1 MDDETIIKTKVRPSE
16 KTYGS
21 KIETRKIQ
29 DLVRSVKK
37 SEPQVSEIIFLTS
50 YPPRECGIA
59 TYSKDLERAL
69 SEKFGQSFNLK
80 VLPLESKNEQH
91 QYPKGI
97 EHVLNTNNTLDFQ
110 KASHRINSDTNV
122 GLVLIQH
129 EFGLFKDNE
138 NTFLEFLEF
147 LDKPIVITFHTILPE
162 PTPGLKHNVQRMSS
176 LSDAII
182 VMTQTSAEILTQ
194 TYGVRADKITVV
206 PHGTHLVLYENKDFL
221 KEKYGLSGKKVL
233 STFGLLGPGKSIETT
248 LQALPTIVTK
258 FPETLFLIIGR
269 THPTLVKEE
278 GEIYRNFLEAK
289 IDELGI
295 AEQVR
300 FVNEFVP
307 LDELLEYLQLTDIYL
322 FTSKDPHQAVS
333 GTFSYALSCGCPV
346 ISTPIPHA
354 LEVLQNGAGIVF
366 DFEDSGQLERAVIQ
380 LLENDEARHRLSLNG
395 LNTSATSA
403 WENAAIA
410 HAKIFEKL
418 GKGIHLKYSKPPM
431 NLKHIKNMTTEV
443 GIIQFSDINR
453 PDMESGYTLDDN
465 ARALIALCQHYQLT
479 GRASD
484 LKFIKIYFKF
494 IRSCFRYDATF
505 LNYVDKDF
513 QFTEQNRP
521 ENLEDACGRAIWALG
536 YLLSVSKQFPEAY
549 RGIEDRARFIFEE
562 AIKEMEDVHSPRS
575 MAFVINGLYHYSHA
589 NDSKCINPLVTKFAD
604 RLVQMYRHEAKGDWS
619 WFESYLTYGNAILPH
634 AMLMAY
640 AMTLNGDYRK
650 IAKSAFDFLLSKIM
664 RGNNIRVISNKSWL
678 KSHETLDKA
687 FKGGEQ
693 PIDVAYTILAL
704 RFFHSIFP
712 DSGYEIKMQGAFDW
726 FLGENPLKQTIY
738 NPCTGGC
745 YDGLELHNVNLNQG
759 AESTLSY
766 LLARMAFEDFPL
778 QWKLPGYRP
787 SLSGHRPKIMGR
799 GKR

>member
-1 MDDETIIKTKVRPSE
+1 MDNETITEKRARPSE
-16 KTYGS
+16 KKTYSS
-21 KIETRKIQ
+21 KIDKGKIQ
-29 DLVRSVKK
+29 ELAKRVKK
-37 SEPQVSEIIFLTS
+37 SEPRVSEIIFLTS
-50 YPPRECGIA
+50 YPPRQCGIA
-59 TYSKDLERAL
+59 TYSKDLEQAL
-69 SEKFGQSFNLK
+69 SKKFGQSFILK
-80 VLPLESKNEQH
+80 VFPLESKSEQH
-91 QYPKGI
+91 QYPKDI
-97 EHVLNTNNTLDFQ
+97 EHVLNTNNVLDFQ
-110 KASHRINSDTNV
+110 RASHRINSDPNV
-122 GLVLIQH
+122 GMVLIQH
-129 EFGLFKDNE
+129 EFGLFKDGE
-138 NTFLEFLEF
+138 NAFLEFLEF
-147 LDKPIVITFHTILPE
+147 LDKPIAITFHTILPK
-162 PTPGLKHNVQRMSS
+162 PTPGLKQNVKRMSS

-248 LQALPTIVTK
+248 LNALPAIITK
-258 FPETLFLIIGR
+258 FPETVFLIIGR

-278 GEIYRNFLEAK
+278 GEIYRDFLTAK

-295 AEQVR
+295 KDQVR

-307 LDELLEYLQLTDIYL
+307 LKELLEYLQLTDIYL

-354 LEVLQNGAGIVF
+354 LEVLQNDAGIMF

-380 LLENDEARHRLSLNG
+380 LFENDEARHRLRLNG

-418 GKGIHLKYSKPPM
+418 GKGIRLKYHKPPID
-431 NLKHIKNMTTEV
+431 LKHIKNMTTEV
-443 GIIQFSDINR
+443 GMIQFSNINSPDI
-453 PDMESGYTLDDN
+453 ESGYTLDDN
-465 ARALIALCQHYQLT
+465 ARALIAFCQHYQLT

-484 LKFIKIYFKF
+484 LKYIKIYFNF
-494 IRSCFRYDATF
+494 IQCCFRYDGTF

-513 QFTEQNRP
+513 QFTAQNHP
-521 ENLEDACGRAIWALG
+521 ENLEDASGRAIWALG
-536 YLLSVSKQFPEAY
+536 YLLSVSKHFPEAY
-549 RGIEDRARFIFEE
+549 RGIEDRARFVFEE
-562 AIKEMEDVHSPRS
+562 AIKEMENVHSPRS
-575 MAFVINGLYHYSHA
+575 MAFMINGLYHYSHA
-589 NDSKCINPLVTKFAD
+589 NDSKCMNALVTKFAD
-604 RLVQMYRHEAKGDWS
+604 RLVQMYRHEAKEDWR

-640 AMTLNGDYRK
+640 SMTLNGDYRK
-650 IAKSAFDFLLSKIM
+650 IAKTAFDFLLSKIM
-664 RGNNIRVISNKSWL
+664 TGNSIRVISNKNWL
-678 KSHETLDKA
+678 KSNEKLDRA
-687 FKGGEQ
+687 FQGGEQ

-704 RFFHSIFP
+704 RFFHGIFP
-712 DSGYEIKMQGAFDW
+712 DSGYDVKMQGAFNW

-766 LLARMAFEDFPL
+766 LLARMAFEDLPL
-778 QWKLPGYRP
+778 L
-787 SLSGHRPKIMGR
+787 
-799 GKR
+799 

>member
-1 MDDETIIKTKVRPSE
+1 MENETIVKTKVRPTE
-16 KTYGS
+16 KIYGS
-21 KIETRKIQ
+21 KINTRRIQ
-29 DLVRSVKK
+29 KFVKK
-37 SEPQVSEIIFLTS
+37 VKKPEPQVSEIIFLTS

-69 SEKFGQSFNLK
+69 SQKFGQSFTLK
-80 VLPLESKNEQH
+80 VLPLESCSERH
-91 QYPKGI
+91 EYAKGI

-110 KASHRINSDTNV
+110 KASHRINADTNV

-138 NTFLEFLEF
+138 NAFLEFLEF
-147 LDKPIVITFHTILPE
+147 LDKPIAITFHTILPE

-194 TYGVRADKITVV
+194 TYGVRADKITVI
-206 PHGTHLVLYENKDFL
+206 PHGTHLVPYENKDFL

-248 LQALPTIVTK
+248 LNALPSIIAE
-258 FPETLFLIIGR
+258 FPETVFLIIGR

-278 GEIYRNFLEAK
+278 GEIYRDFLEAK

-295 AEQVR
+295 MDQVR

-354 LEVLQNGAGIVF
+354 LEVLQNEAGIVF
-366 DFEDSGQLERAVIQ
+366 DFEDSGQLERAVVQ
-380 LLENDEARHRLSLNG
+380 LLGNDEARHRLSLNG

-418 GKGIHLKYSKPPM
+418 GKDIRLKYRKPPIL
-431 NLKHIKNMTTEV
+431 LKHIKNMTTEV
-443 GIIQFSDINR
+443 GMIQFSVINR
-453 PDMESGYTLDDN
+453 PDIESGYTLDDN
-465 ARALIALCQHYQLT
+465 ARALIAFCQHYQLT

-484 LKFIKIYFKF
+484 LKYIKIYFNF
-494 IRSCFRYDATF
+494 IQCCFRHDGTF

-513 QFTEQNRP
+513 QFTEQNHP
-521 ENLEDACGRAIWALG
+521 ENLEDARGRAIWALG
-536 YLLSVSKQFPEAY
+536 YLLSIAKQFPEAY
-549 RGIEDRARFIFEE
+549 RGIEDRARFVFEE
-562 AIKEMEDVHSPRS
+562 AVKEMEDVHSPRS
-575 MAFVINGLYHYSHA
+575 MAFVIKGLYHYGHA
-589 NDSKCINPLVTKFAD
+589 NDSESMKGLVTKFAD
-604 RLVQMYRHEAKGDWS
+604 RLVQMYRHEAKDDWR

-640 AMTLNGDYRK
+640 TMTLNGDYRK
-650 IAKSAFDFLLSKIM
+650 IAKTTFDFLLSKIM
-664 RGNNIRVISNKSWL
+664 RGNSIRVISNKNWL
-678 KSHETLDKA
+678 KSDEKMDMA

-704 RFFHSIFP
+704 RFFHGIFP
-712 DSGYEIKMQGAFDW
+712 DSGYNKKMQGAFNW

-759 AESTLSY
+759 AESSLSY
-766 LLARMAFEDFPL
+766 LLARMAFED
-778 QWKLPGYRP
+778 
-787 SLSGHRPKIMGR
+787 LSS
-799 GKR
+799 